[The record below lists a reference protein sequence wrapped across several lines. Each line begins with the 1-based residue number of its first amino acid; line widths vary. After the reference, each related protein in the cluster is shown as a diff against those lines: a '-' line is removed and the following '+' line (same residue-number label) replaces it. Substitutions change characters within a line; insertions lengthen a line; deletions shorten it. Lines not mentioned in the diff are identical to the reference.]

1 MSNARYKLEA
11 IKLLPSVK
19 TVKSLDYPRLTE
31 LYGLIT
37 KQNVRCSPCWF
48 YTIQNYFIA
57 LKVKIDKRKGRK
69 KLKPTKKV
77 LNHETTRNI
86 T

>member
-19 TVKSLDYPRLTE
+19 TVKSLDYPRLTQ

-48 YTIQNYFIA
+48 YTIQNYFKALETNIA
-57 LKVKIDKRKGRK
+57 KYKGKK
-69 KLKPTKKV
+69 KLKPIK
-77 LNHETTRNI
+77 R
-86 T
+86 